1 MDFCSSIL
9 NSASY
14 SDFGG
19 RSDVNMEQISENTY
33 FLNPEKWQNIANII
47 GGLEICDSETG
58 WPIGV
63 LKPVGIEYYED
74 SDD

>member
-1 MDFCSSIL
+1 
-9 NSASY
+9 
-14 SDFGG
+14 
-19 RSDVNMEQISENTY
+19 MEQILQSTY
-33 FLNPEKWQNIANII
+33 LNAPDKWQNIANII

-63 LKPVGIEYYED
+63 LKPAGIEYYED

>member
-1 MDFCSSIL
+1 MTKKQQQCPYCHHETGKKHYTL
-9 NSASY
+9 L
-14 SDFGG
+14 
-19 RSDVNMEQISENTY
+19 E
-33 FLNPEKWQNIANII
+33 WQNIANII

-74 SDD
+74 IDD